1 MARRQAD
8 ICHAISDGQR
18 GSPRSRPGQSDLKL
32 GSSSTVATLAS
43 IPRQIQTDFALTG
56 DIFVASRQTGG
67 DKLFKIGRIL
77 ANYFEKNGNS
87 RQNKKDYW
95 ERPSFPAPGDS
106 GPDRDLTVRSLCL

>member
-8 ICHAISDGQR
+8 ICHSISHGQR
-18 GSPRSRPGQSDLKL
+18 SSRRSRPGQSDLKL

-67 DKLFKIGRIL
+67 DKLPKIGGVL
-77 ANYFEKNGNS
+77 ANYVEKNGNS
-87 RQNKKDYW
+87 RQNKKTTGNDP
-95 ERPSFPAPGDS
+95 PSPPPGNC
-106 GPDRDLTVRSLCL
+106 GPDRDLRLGSLCM

>member
-8 ICHAISDGQR
+8 ICHSISHGQR

-32 GSSSTVATLAS
+32 GNSSTVATLAS
-43 IPRQIQTDFALTG
+43 IPRQIQTHFALTG

-67 DKLFKIGRIL
+67 EKLPKIGGIL
-77 ANYFEKNGNS
+77 ASSFEKNENS

-95 ERPSFPAPGDS
+95 ELPTFPAPGDW